1 MRLLIRAFFSVYP
14 GKLAQDVLARF
25 FEFQHFQIEFLDFQE
40 EFLLA
45 QIEILHFL
53 NWSFMT
59 LMYKNVVLKRFSA
72 GCTKID

>member
-14 GKLAQDVLARF
+14 GKLAQVLARF

-40 EFLLA
+40 KFLLA

-53 NWSFMT
+53 NWFFMT

-72 GCTKID
+72 GFTKID